1 MIIKNIT
8 VREFGPLEN
17 FSCDLAPGM
26 NIIEGANE
34 SGKSSLIGF
43 VRFILYG
50 LPSRRG
56 EDSAADRDRALS
68 WKAPP
73 PTAV

>member
-17 FSCDLAPGM
+17 FSCDLVPGM

-50 LPSRRG
+50 MPSMN
-56 EDSAADRDRALS
+56 A
-68 WKAPP
+68 
-73 PTAV
+73 